1 MDKKYIQ
8 LIQSEIDNENSLDAS
23 KSFRELINKNSEAK
37 DLMFEIKS
45 LAADLS
51 YLGEKLLISK
61 SSSEI
66 KNNILTAIESES
78 KNKKKHNKSNQ
89 NY

>member
-1 MDKKYIQ
+1 MDKIYTIN
-8 LIQSEIDNENSLDAS
+8 SVRIDNENSLDAS

-37 DLMFEIKS
+37 DLMLEIKS
-45 LAADLS
+45 LAAELS

-66 KNNILTAIESES
+66 KNKDFNS
-78 KNKKKHNKSNQ
+78 
-89 NY
+89 Y